1 MGLYVT
7 TKCGHCNETWQ
18 LFEYGGNS
26 ACGSPNVKCI
36 YCNGVNK
43 TKRNLYRNFNLKDKL
58 SFFISEILF
67 GFIFASIG
75 FVIGFQ
81 FFNMFFLEQNFF
93 DYSNSKD
100 AWYWIVIGK
109 LFVAWLSLAP
119 LLFSFKLFYN
129 KFTIFIQIK
138 KMEKAYDKQGGFLWS
153 NQQY

>member
-1 MGLYVT
+1 M
-7 TKCGHCNETWQ
+7 K
-18 LFEYGGNS
+18 
-26 ACGSPNVKCI
+26 I
-36 YCNGVNK
+36 
-43 TKRNLYRNFNLKDKL
+43 
-58 SFFISEILF
+58 ILF
-67 GFIFASIG
+67 GSNGMLGNYLNSYLSDKHDVLGLTRKDIDLANVSEDEL
-75 FVIGFQ
+75 
-81 FFNMFFLEQNFF
+81 MFFLEQNFF